1 MSIRP
6 RRSLLYVPGDNARA
20 LDKARGLPVDGLI
33 LDLEDS
39 VAPES
44 KPDAREAITNIVKR
58 AGFGHREVLVRL
70 NAEGTP
76 WHEQD
81 WSAIAGADGAL
92 LSKVENPETV
102 RRAADQVPG
111 NTALWCMLET
121 PIGILRANEIAGA
134 SPRLAGLVM
143 GTSDLVKDLGAR
155 HTADR
160 SSVLIS
166 LGLCVLAARA
176 HGLIAIDGVHSD
188 LHDDEGFE
196 AACRQGRDLGFDGKS
211 LIHPKTIAAANAAFG
226 PSESEIAEARQIIDA
241 FDDAKRAGR
250 GVTVSDGK
258 LVESL
263 HVQAAERTLAIA
275 EAIAE
280 RKAFEAT

>member
-1 MSIRP
+1 MSLRP
-6 RRSLLYVPGDNARA
+6 RRSLLYVPGDKDRA
-20 LDKARGLPVDGLI
+20 LEKARGLPADGLI

-39 VAPES
+39 VAPDA
-44 KPDAREAITNIVKR
+44 KPGARTAVAETLAKG
-58 AGFGHREVLVRL
+58 GFGHREVLVRL

-81 WSAIAGADGAL
+81 WSAVEGADGAL
-92 LSKVENPETV
+92 LPKVESPETV
-102 RRAADQVPG
+102 QRAAERLPPSA
-111 NTALWCMLET
+111 ALWCMLET

-160 SSVLIS
+160 TSVLTALS
-166 LGLCVLAARA
+166 LCVLAARA
-176 HGLIAIDGVHSD
+176 HGLVAIDGVHTD
-188 LHDDEGFE
+188 LQDEVGFE

-226 PSESEIAEARQIIDA
+226 PDDAEIAEARKIIEA
-241 FDDAKRAGR
+241 FDKAKRAGK

-258 LVESL
+258 LVEAL

-275 EAIAE
+275 QAIAQ
-280 RKAFEAT
+280 RNA

>member
-1 MSIRP
+1 MSLRP
-6 RRSLLYVPGDNARA
+6 RRSLLYVPGDKDRA
-20 LDKARGLPVDGLI
+20 LEKARGLPVDGLI

-39 VAPES
+39 VAPDA
-44 KPDAREAITNIVKR
+44 KPGARIAVAETLSNG
-58 AGFGHREVLVRL
+58 GFGHREVLVRL

-76 WHEQD
+76 WHDED
-81 WSAIAGADGAL
+81 WSAVAGADGAL
-92 LSKVENPETV
+92 LPKVESPETV
-102 RRAADQVPG
+102 QRAAERLPPS
-111 NTALWCMLET
+111 TALWCMLET

-160 SSVLIS
+160 SSVLTALS
-166 LGLCVLAARA
+166 LSVLAARA
-176 HGLIAIDGVHSD
+176 HGLVAIDGVHTD
-188 LHDDEGFE
+188 LQDDAGFE

-226 PSESEIAEARQIIDA
+226 PDEAEIAEARKIITA
-241 FDDAKRAGR
+241 FDEAEQAGK

-258 LVESL
+258 LVEAL

-275 EAIAE
+275 QAIAQ
-280 RKAFEAT
+280 RNA

>member
-1 MSIRP
+1 MSLRP
-6 RRSLLYVPGDNARA
+6 RRSLLYVPGDKDRA
-20 LDKARGLPVDGLI
+20 LEKARGLPADGLI

-39 VAPES
+39 VAPDAKPSARAAVAETIS
-44 KPDAREAITNIVKR
+44 KG
-58 AGFGHREVLVRL
+58 GFGHREILVRL
-70 NAEGTP
+70 NAESTP

-81 WSAIAGADGAL
+81 WSAVEGADGVL
-92 LSKVENPETV
+92 LPKVESPETV
-102 RRAADQVPG
+102 RRAADRLPSS
-111 NTALWCMLET
+111 TALWCMLET
-121 PIGILRANEIAGA
+121 PLGVLRANEIAGA

-160 SSVLIS
+160 SSVLTALS
-166 LGLCVLAARA
+166 LCVLAARA
-176 HGLIAIDGVHSD
+176 HGRVAIDGVHTD
-188 LHDDEGFE
+188 LQDEDGFE

-211 LIHPKTIAAANAAFG
+211 LIHPKTIAASNAAFG
-226 PSESEIAEARQIIDA
+226 PDEAEIAEARRIIEA
-241 FDDAKRAGR
+241 FDEAKRAGK

-258 LVESL
+258 LVEAL

-280 RKAFEAT
+280 RNA